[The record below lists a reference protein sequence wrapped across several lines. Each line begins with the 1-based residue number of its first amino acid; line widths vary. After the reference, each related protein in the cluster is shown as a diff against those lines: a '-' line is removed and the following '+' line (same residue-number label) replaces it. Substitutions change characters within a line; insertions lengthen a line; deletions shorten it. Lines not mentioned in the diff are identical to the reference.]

1 MFLTFINLNMKSIVE
16 FNQSNVALSSLRNE
30 LLSELVTRL
39 EQAGT
44 VAKDETTLKMLKELK
59 SKYKAFVSAKTKEKT
74 NTTTV
79 TGSQYL
85 DTLKKRYAVISSL
98 LAAGKNSGVKEK
110 EEASAAIYSR
120 FSGVSNVFA
129 LKSEATARMEKE
141 IASLKQVDPKH
152 FVALGADT
160 YLAEIE
166 GMVAEYKNTVMS
178 RTDIKSDKTKSVEA
192 ARADLVAALQNLIVA
207 VKCAQKCLG
216 GAENELVKAF
226 NTIFAEIATVQK
238 KTSKKKAAA

>member
-1 MFLTFINLNMKSIVE
+1 MESIIE
-16 FNQSNVALSSLRNE
+16 FNQSNVALGSLRNE

-39 EQAGT
+39 EQAGS
-44 VAKDETTLKMLKELK
+44 VAKEETTLKMLKELK
-59 SKYKAFVSAKTKEKT
+59 SKSKAFLTAKTKEKT
-74 NTTTV
+74 NITTATV
-79 TGSQYL
+79 TQYL

-110 EEASAAIYSR
+110 EEASAAIYPR

-166 GMVAEYKNTVMS
+166 GMVAEYKSTMMS
-178 RTDIKSDKTKSVEA
+178 RTDIKSDKVKSVEA
-192 ARADLVAALQNLIVA
+192 ARADLVTALQNLIVA

-238 KTSKKKAAA
+238 KTTKKKATA